1 MDKKEQPLYCQ
12 LVSNK
17 SGRYLTVDVE
27 FVTIDGDGRR
37 SPLTDYEFYE
47 NSEFSRMRIHAQAD
61 TDSQDFYESRVE
73 YGSWAGRLS
82 LSRAELIVKGLR
94 KIDKGLDRLVEKEGY
109 TGDFAEY
116 VTRVLRV
123 SGCKGYLRESRN
135 DAGFYI
141 ANNGC
146 IRDDI
151 GRLLFDFKG

>member
-27 FVTIDGDGRR
+27 FVTIDDNGRR
-37 SPLTDYEFYE
+37 NTLVDYEFFE
-47 NSEFSRMRIHAQAD
+47 NSEFSRIRIHAQAD
-61 TDSQDFYESRVE
+61 TDSQDFYGSRVE
-73 YGSWAGRLS
+73 WDSWAGCLS

-94 KIDKGLDRLVEKEGY
+94 KIDKGLDKITTNEGY

-123 SGCKGYLRESRN
+123 AGCKGYLRESRN